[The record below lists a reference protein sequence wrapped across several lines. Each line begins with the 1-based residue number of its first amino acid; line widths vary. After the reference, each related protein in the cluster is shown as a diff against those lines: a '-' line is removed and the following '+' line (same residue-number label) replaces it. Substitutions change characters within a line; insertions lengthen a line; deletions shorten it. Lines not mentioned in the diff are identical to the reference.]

1 MLTNAMEQN
10 DSPESLQ
17 GNQRFALPISKLRG
31 LSARAR
37 HSLKLRRI
45 TTCGQL
51 LRAAATAEQ
60 RQKLSES
67 ANIDA
72 TELLRLVQRADL
84 ARVNGIG
91 VVFCMMLEDLE
102 VDDVGKLA
110 NQDPEK
116 LHGSLK
122 AHNDDNRLARRSPT
136 PEEVED
142 WVTQARQLGEVIT
155 Y

>member
-10 DSPESLQ
+10 ESPESLQ

-51 LRAAATAEQ
+51 LRAASTAEQ
-60 RQKLSES
+60 RQQLSAS
-67 ANIDA
+67 ANIDSA
-72 TELLRLVQRADL
+72 ELLRLVQRADL

-91 VVFCMMLEDLE
+91 VVFCMMLEDLG
-102 VDDVGKLA
+102 VDDVGKLG
-110 NQDPEK
+110 QQVPGQ
-116 LHGSLK
+116 LHTELK
-122 AHNDDNRLARRSPT
+122 GYNDEYRLARRSPT
-136 PEEVED
+136 PDEVAD
-142 WVTQARQLGEVIT
+142 WVAQARDLGEVIS

>member
-1 MLTNAMEQN
+1 MEQN
-10 DSPESLQ
+10 DSPENLQ

-51 LRAAATAEQ
+51 LHAAATAEQ
-60 RQKLSES
+60 RRQLGSA
-67 ANIDA
+67 ANIEPD
-72 TELLRLVQRADL
+72 ELLRLVQRADL

-91 VVFCMMLEDLE
+91 VVFCMMLEDLG
-102 VDDVGKLA
+102 VDDVAKLGR
-110 NQDPEK
+110 QDPQE
-116 LHGSLK
+116 LHIRLK
-122 AHNDDNRLARRSPT
+122 GYNDDNRLARRSPT
-136 PEEVED
+136 PEEVAD
-142 WVTQARQLGEVIT
+142 WVSQAKSLGEVIS